1 MIIEQRLRTLG
12 IELPQVPTP
21 VGTYL
26 PYAKMGNLLYLCGQG
41 PLLPDGS
48 TALGKVGQTVSVE
61 EAYRRARLTGLV
73 MISVMRDA
81 LGDLDRVVRIGKLLG
96 MVNAVPEF
104 TEHPAVINGCSDL
117 FFEVFGEAGRHAR
130 SSVGMSSLPGNMT
143 VEIEAILEFRPGT

>member
-1 MIIEQRLRTLG
+1 MRIERRLRELG
-12 IELPQVPTP
+12 IQLPQVPTP

-26 PYAKMGNLLYLCGQG
+26 PYVTMGNLLYLCGQG

-48 TALGKVGQTVSVE
+48 TAVGKVGAEVTAE
-61 EAYRRARLTGLV
+61 EAYARARLTGIV

-81 LGDLDRVVRIGKLLG
+81 LGDLDRVLRIGKLLG

-104 TEHPAVINGCSDL
+104 MQHPAVINGCSDL
-117 FFEVFGEAGRHAR
+117 FRDVFGERGRHAR

-143 VEIEAILEFRPGT
+143 VEIEAIIEFSPTP